1 MKKAVVKRPIVVKNP
16 SAELVELLRSRRDD
30 PPHCDLPGCM
40 KSCNPAWGL
49 RIHTD
54 AGVYGDIDFCSR
66 GHRDAGVIHYGI
78 PIAALMPQ

>member
-16 SAELVELLRSRRDD
+16 SAELVELLRSRR
-30 PPHCDLPGCM
+30 
-40 KSCNPAWGL
+40 
-49 RIHTD
+49 D